1 MEVIEELAQHPL
13 VIMAA
18 RIGRMFR
25 VDPVLIL
32 DDGGDELP
40 NLVRNAAALVVN
52 RDEEKEAER
61 MRSQTRRKR

>member
-1 MEVIEELAQHPL
+1 MEIIEELAAHPL
-13 VIMAA
+13 VIMAG

-40 NLVRNAAALVVN
+40 NLVRNAAALVVQ

-61 MRSQTRRKR
+61 MRSSSRRRR